1 MAIKPRGNSWQVA
14 ITLGDKRY
22 RRSFKTE
29 AEAQSWEL
37 EIKLKHARGEE
48 ILTKN
53 EEKVVKAKSSITW
66 QQLADT
72 VYDQRWQH
80 QKSSHTHRTN
90 SLHIAEI
97 LGLDTLVSELTQA
110 DIDRVGK
117 VIKEGRG
124 KNKGNSLSTV
134 NRKYSALSV
143 MIKFAQKRGYIDK
156 MFEITKYK
164 EPEHRIRWIS
174 DQEEKQILD
183 YFDKVKPVVSDIVK
197 VLIDTGL
204 RCGELWRL
212 TVNDVSDTHLTVW
225 ISKGG
230 KPRTIPLT
238 KRARSVLKKYT
249 EGRDGKEQVFSQW
262 NNWKLTHYWGRV
274 RAHLSLTKDAQFVPH
289 ILRHTFCSR
298 LVQKGV
304 PLSHVQ
310 RLAGHSDISTTLR
323 YAHLSQS
330 DLDEAILALEQ

>member
-1 MAIKPRGNSWQVA
+1 MAIKQRGNSWQVS
-14 ITLGDKRY
+14 ITLDKRY
-22 RRSFKTE
+22 RKSFKTRVD
-29 AEAQSWEL
+29 AERWEL
-37 EIKLKHARGEE
+37 EAKLKYASGGK
-48 ILTKN
+48 ILTKS
-53 EEKVVKAKSSITW
+53 EEKIAKSKLFITW
-66 QQLADT
+66 KQLADA
-72 VYDQRWQH
+72 VYDERWQH

-90 SLHIAEI
+90 SLYVAEI
-97 LGLDTLVSELTQA
+97 LGLDTHVSELTQA

-117 VIKEGRG
+117 VIKEGKG
-124 KNKGNSLSTV
+124 GGKGNSLATV

-143 MIKFAQKRGYIDK
+143 MIKFAQKRGYIDRV
-156 MFEITKYK
+156 FEITKYK
-164 EPEHRIRWIS
+164 EPEHRIRWVS

-225 ISKGG
+225 VSKGG

-249 EGRDGKEQVFSQW
+249 EGRDSTEKVFNQW

-274 RAHLSLTKDAQFVPH
+274 RAHLSLTQDAQFVPH
-289 ILRHTFCSR
+289 ILRHSFCSR

-330 DLDEAILALEQ
+330 DLDEAILVLEQ